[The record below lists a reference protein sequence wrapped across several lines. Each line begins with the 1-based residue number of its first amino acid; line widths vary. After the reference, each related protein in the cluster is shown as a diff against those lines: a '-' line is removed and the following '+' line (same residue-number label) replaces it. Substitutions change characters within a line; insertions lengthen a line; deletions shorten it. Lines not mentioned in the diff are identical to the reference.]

1 MTKKT
6 NPDLLRLGINRPWS
20 SKWFYFKRHGRF
32 YLQEDCL
39 IRDTIDTEMKNMGT
53 DSIDIERTQDDIK
66 VFIKSSK
73 PGLIIGRGG
82 KGIEHLKNV
91 LDKKI
96 KKLRKEKSIDANYGL
111 NLNIIE
117 IGRNEISAKVIAD
130 QVASDLKRRIPFRVI
145 IRRQMSQIEQNRE
158 IKGGKIQVAGR
169 LNGTEI
175 ARTEW
180 KDYGKMPLQNL
191 RSNIDFGESAAQ
203 TTFGTIGIKVWLYK
217 GEVFEEENS

>member
-20 SKWFYFKRHGRF
+20 SKWFYFKRHGKF

-39 IRDTIDTEMKNMGT
+39 IRDTIDAEMKNMGT

-145 IRRQMSQIEQNRE
+145 MRRQMSQVEQNRE
-158 IKGGKIQVAGR
+158 IKGAKIQVAGR

-217 GEVFEEENS
+217 GEIFEDNE

>member
-39 IRDTIDTEMKNMGT
+39 IRDTIDAEMKNMGT
-53 DSIDIERTQDDIK
+53 DSVDIERTQDDIK
-66 VFIKSSK
+66 VSIKSSK

-82 KGIEHLKNV
+82 KGIEQLKNI
-91 LDKKI
+91 LDRKI
-96 KKLRKEKSIDANYGL
+96 KKLRKEKSIDANYNL
-111 NLNIIE
+111 NLNIVE
-117 IGRNEISAKVIAD
+117 IGRHEISAKVIAD

-158 IKGGKIQVAGR
+158 IKGAKIQVSGR
-169 LNGTEI
+169 LNGAEI

-217 GEVFEEENS
+217 GEIFENDE

>member
-145 IRRQMSQIEQNRE
+145 MRRQMSQVEQNRE
-158 IKGGKIQVAGR
+158 IKGAKIQVAGR

-217 GEVFEEENS
+217 GEIFENNE

>member
-39 IRDTIDTEMKNMGT
+39 IRDTIDAEMKNMGT

-145 IRRQMSQIEQNRE
+145 MRRQMSQVEQNRE
-158 IKGGKIQVAGR
+158 IKGAKIQVAGR

-217 GEVFEEENS
+217 GEIFEDNE

>member
-145 IRRQMSQIEQNRE
+145 MRRQMSQVEQNRE
-158 IKGGKIQVAGR
+158 IKGAKIQVAGR

-217 GEVFEEENS
+217 GEIFEDNE

>member
-6 NPDLLRLGINRPWS
+6 NPDLLRLGINRLWS

-145 IRRQMSQIEQNRE
+145 MRRQMSQVEQNRE
-158 IKGGKIQVAGR
+158 IKGAKIQVAGR

-217 GEVFEEENS
+217 GEIFEDNE

>member
-117 IGRNEISAKVIAD
+117 IGRHEISAKVIAD

-145 IRRQMSQIEQNRE
+145 MRRQMSQVEQNRE
-158 IKGGKIQVAGR
+158 IKGAKIQVAGR

-217 GEVFEEENS
+217 GEIFEDNE

>member
-145 IRRQMSQIEQNRE
+145 MRRQMSQVEQNRE
-158 IKGGKIQVAGR
+158 IKGAKIQVAGR

>member
-117 IGRNEISAKVIAD
+117 IGRHEISAKVIAD